1 MMLLRLL
8 AITFLI
14 VIQNSLC
21 VADTQQI
28 SNDFI
33 AEEIIA
39 YGSKERR
46 ISTRLKGMKGLSMN
60 TENACN

>member
-1 MMLLRLL
+1 MVLLRFL

-14 VIQNSLC
+14 TIQNSWC

-33 AEEIIA
+33 AEEITA
-39 YGSKERR
+39 YGSRERR
-46 ISTRLKGMKGLSMN
+46 ITTRLKGMKGLSMN
-60 TENACN
+60 TD